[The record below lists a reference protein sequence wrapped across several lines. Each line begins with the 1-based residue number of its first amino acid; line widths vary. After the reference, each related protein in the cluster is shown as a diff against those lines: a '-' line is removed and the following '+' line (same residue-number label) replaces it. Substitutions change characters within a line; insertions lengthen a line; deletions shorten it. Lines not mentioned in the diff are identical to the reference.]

1 MSDRNSHASTAM
13 SQEVGA
19 VGEAQDGSLS
29 GDEEEEEEEPG
40 KLQPMIC
47 LIHEQAKS
55 MVAIQVSLISSVT
68 QLWK

>member
-1 MSDRNSHASTAM
+1 MSDRDNNAPTAM
-13 SQEVGA
+13 SQGEVGN

-40 KLQPMIC
+40 QLQPMIC

-55 MVAIQVSLISSVT
+55 MVAIQVQI
-68 QLWK
+68 